1 VAAETNEST
10 GALAGGQKTGSGK
23 TGTEGKS
30 KFEHSPW
37 RLAHEQKR
45 PAREYE
51 INQGKTAS
59 TRCKPRF
66 FTVKLKHN

>member
-1 VAAETNEST
+1 VAAQTNEST
-10 GALAGGQKTGSGK
+10 GALAGGQKPGSCK

-37 RLAHEQKR
+37 WLHHKQKR

-59 TRCKPRF
+59 THKM
-66 FTVKLKHN
+66 